1 MKKALY
7 FLFVCFVVIASE
19 SCSTTGGSESN
30 SSVNSSS
37 TVASDGNTNVKVKGS
52 LNQGRKAIKLGH
64 HINTAA
70 NEYLPVLTNDESG
83 LFFSAMDRTGF
94 FDFKIDFTKQKSAGG
109 EDIYFSE
116 LKDGL
121 WADSRPI
128 STLNTNGHEC
138 VSQVLEN
145 GNLMITA
152 NYPEKLGP
160 KNSNNGTETTDL
172 FLAEK
177 LSSTSF
183 SINHL
188 PEPVNSIYSEADGIT
203 NNNESFVLF
212 VSDRPGHVGDYHKK
226 GWKWN
231 NSFWGNT
238 DVYVSVKNGDYWAV
252 PVNLGS
258 VVNTQGA
265 ERTPWLSADGL
276 TLFVS
281 SNGQRGE
288 RTDLDVYAFKRS
300 DVNNWLEWDGPYA
313 IDDANTEFDDWGFK
327 ETSSGNSYL
336 ARVIPLGFKPTQGGS
351 AGDAGIRETNFRT
364 GYEVTG
370 LQVAALLAENTT
382 DIFLLQKN
390 DLPTFT
396 LPEVLFEFDSY
407 KLNPKMLFV
416 FERLVDVLKQNSGTT
431 IEIKGY
437 TDDVGEEN
445 YNLELSQ
452 KRAESVKSYLQ
463 GAGVSNSMIS
473 MGVGEQNPRFENS
486 NEANRKRNRRVEIFL
501 K

>member
-1 MKKALY
+1 MINRFSFVYISIIYIAL
-7 FLFVCFVVIASE
+7 C
-19 SCSTTGGSESN
+19 SCGGNVGSDSSGGEPSSAQN
-30 SSVNSSS
+30 SSGDEKS
-37 TVASDGNTNVKVKGS
+37 KVKGVLTQS
-52 LNQGRKAIKLGH
+52 RKAVKMGH

-70 NEYLPVLTNDESG
+70 NEYLPVLTIDETG

-116 LKDGL
+116 LKDGV
-121 WADSRPI
+121 WVDSRPI
-128 STLNTNGHEC
+128 SSLNTNGHEC

-172 FLAEK
+172 FLAK
-177 LSSTSF
+177 RLTSTNYG
-183 SINHL
+183 INHF
-188 PEPVNSIYSEADGIT
+188 PEPVNSIYSEADGFT
-203 NNNESFVLF
+203 NSSESFILF

-231 NSFWGNT
+231 NNFWGNT

-252 PVNLGS
+252 PVNLGG

-288 RTDLDVYAFKRS
+288 RTDLDIYAFKRS
-300 DVNNWLEWDGPYA
+300 DINNWLEWDGPYA
-313 IDDANTEFDDWGFK
+313 IEDANTEFDDWGYK
-327 ETSSGNSYL
+327 ETVLGNAYL

-351 AGDAGIRETNFRT
+351 AGDGGIRETNFRT
-364 GYEVTG
+364 GYEVFG
-370 LQVAALLAENTT
+370 QQVASLLSENTT
-382 DIFLLQKN
+382 DIYFLQRN
-390 DLPTFT
+390 DLPTFS
-396 LPEVLFEFDSY
+396 LPDVLFEFDSY
-407 KLNPKMLFV
+407 KLNNKMLYV
-416 FERLVDVLKQNSGTT
+416 LDRLLDVLKQNSSTS
-431 IEIKGY
+431 IEVKGF
-437 TDDVGEEN
+437 TDDIGDDN
-445 YNLELSQ
+445 YNQVLSQ
-452 KRAESVKSYLQ
+452 KRAESVKNYLQ
-463 GAGVSNSMIS
+463 GAGVSNSIDFS
-473 MGVGEQNPRFENS
+473 GFGEQFPRYQNI
-486 NEANRKRNRRVEIFL
+486 NEANRMKNRRVEIFF